1 MEREMNNWFI
11 IGFYLYGEYIK
22 HQIDLRSLMFKKGR
36 ALGHWHYYFWV
47 KDHLIDVFGSV
58 DVDGNVRTSGD
69 IGDDGILGSAFGI
82 DVYDDPYHDTS
93 GLSSAHTDMID
104 DIDFLECDL

>member
-1 MEREMNNWFI
+1 MEKEMNNWFI

-22 HQIDLRSLMFKKGR
+22 HQIDLHSEMFKKGR
-36 ALGHWHYYFWV
+36 PLGHWHYYFWV
-47 KDHLIDVFGSV
+47 KDHLIDIFGSV

-69 IGDDGILGSAFGI
+69 IGDDGIPGSAFGI
-82 DVYDDPYHDTS
+82 DVYDDPDHDTS
-93 GLSSAHTDMID
+93 GLSSAPTDMID